1 MYLISNLKLHLLL
14 HSEAENSRPV
24 SGVVNFILSEY
35 DRSVRLERVGELLL
49 LLLLLLCEYDRSVRL
64 ERVGELLSSDKSYQV
79 IKVIK

>member
-35 DRSVRLERVGELLL
+35 DRSVT
-49 LLLLLLCEYDRSVRL
+49 VRL
-64 ERVGELLSSDKSYQV
+64 ERVGELGGVDGLVLNTPGEDDGGQPVGQLAPEK
-79 IKVIK
+79 

>member
-49 LLLLLLCEYDRSVRL
+49 LLLLCEYDRSVRL

-79 IKVIK
+79 KKITW

>member
-24 SGVVNFILSEY
+24 SIVVNFILS
-35 DRSVRLERVGELLL
+35 
-49 LLLLLLCEYDRSVRL
+49 EYDRSVRL